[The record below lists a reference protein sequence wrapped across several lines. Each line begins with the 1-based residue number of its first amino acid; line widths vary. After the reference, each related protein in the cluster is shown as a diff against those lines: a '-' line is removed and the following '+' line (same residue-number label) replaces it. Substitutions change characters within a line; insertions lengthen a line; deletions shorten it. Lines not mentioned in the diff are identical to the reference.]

1 MPRALSR
8 GNSRS
13 VACAATAFVA
23 AGIVV
28 VTSCVA
34 VFVPTARAAA
44 VADLPVRSQYAV
56 GAERTSASTPTM
68 GVGAMAVCGALFMTA
83 ALSSPVIRSRTAR
96 KYTTQTILPS
106 LVWYPTGVSAKE
118 LDGGVLLCVCL
129 EGIDVVLG
137 KTGSG
142 KVFAVA
148 DKCPPIGTSL
158 SVGGEIIGDEV
169 IDPQYGTAFNV
180 FTGQPDKWC
189 TSPPIIGGLISTIMG
204 GPQALKVF
212 DCKTIFFGGDVE
224 VLIDTNMRRAYEA
237 NYWKGVLDA
246 QGKDDGT
253 YY

>member
-1 MPRALSR
+1 L
-8 GNSRS
+8 
-13 VACAATAFVA
+13 VACSALL
-23 AGIVV
+23 
-28 VTSCVA
+28 VT
-34 VFVPTARAAA
+34 AA
-44 VADLPVRSQYAV
+44 VATGSSLAVRSK
-56 GAERTSASTPTM
+56 
-68 GVGAMAVCGALFMTA
+68 
-83 ALSSPVIRSRTAR
+83 TAR

-106 LVWYPTGVSAKE
+106 LVWYPTGVNQKE
-118 LDGGVLLCVCL
+118 LAGGVLLCVCL

-158 SVGGEIIGDEV
+158 SVGGEIVGDEV

-180 FTGQPDKWC
+180 FTGQPDRWC

-212 DCKTIFFGGDVE
+212 DCKTNFFGGDVE

>member
-1 MPRALSR
+1 VTAL
-8 GNSRS
+8 
-13 VACAATAFVA
+13 AILAAGALVKQCGVSFVA
-23 AGIVV
+23 AARPAA
-28 VTSCVA
+28 TSRVA
-34 VFVPTARAAA
+34 GHGAPALGNERPVEGSTRVGAAA
-44 VADLPVRSQYAV
+44 LVACSALFATVATAV
-56 GAERTSASTPTM
+56 GS
-68 GVGAMAVCGALFMTA
+68 A
-83 ALSSPVIRSRTAR
+83 ALRSKTAR

-106 LVWYPTGVSAKE
+106 LVWYPTGVNQKE
-118 LDGGVLLCVCL
+118 LEGGVLLCVCL

-137 KTGSG
+137 KTGGG

-158 SVGGEIIGDEV
+158 SVGGEIVGDEV

-180 FTGQPDKWC
+180 FTGQPDRWC
-189 TSPPIIGGLISTIMG
+189 TSPPIIGGIISTIMG

-212 DCKTIFFGGDVE
+212 DCKTNFFGGDVE